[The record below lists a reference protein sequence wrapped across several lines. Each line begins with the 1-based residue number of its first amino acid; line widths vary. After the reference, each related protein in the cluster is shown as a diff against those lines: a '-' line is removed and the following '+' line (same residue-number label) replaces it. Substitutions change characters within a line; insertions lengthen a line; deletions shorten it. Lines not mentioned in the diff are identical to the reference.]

1 LIFWR
6 GSMGGV
12 DLQSADRTLTG
23 AAFLPKPI
31 KKSRKAETVY
41 ANVFVL
47 NLCSDHIHQI
57 V

>member
-1 LIFWR
+1 
-6 GSMGGV
+6 MGGV